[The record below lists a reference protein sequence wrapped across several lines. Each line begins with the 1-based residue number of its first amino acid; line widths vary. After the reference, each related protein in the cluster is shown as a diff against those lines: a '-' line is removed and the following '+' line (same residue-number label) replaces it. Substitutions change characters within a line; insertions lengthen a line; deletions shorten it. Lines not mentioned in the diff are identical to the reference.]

1 MRALIIYKR
10 RRKLL
15 FLLLCLVLFYSWNST
30 AYQWAK
36 IIAERKVSE
45 FTDSNLAVKIGEI
58 SGGIFGD
65 MVLEDVVFC
74 SGKSN
79 SKESFAIDRMVI
91 SYRFWNVLLDKV
103 TGREKKQNILSQVK
117 LVFSDE
123 NPFVRGFIKL
133 NRETPGKVEFTGR
146 ISPVLLGDRRK
157 RYVEGTLTKR
167 QDKKWDCSFLWNGN
181 FKILGDLDP
190 AGRAIELDFSPADE
204 SKRGIAKIKG
214 EITEE
219 GEVRFYSRFDKVDL
233 YGTEII
239 GDFSLSFQD
248 KGKPLFL
255 FEAENLL
262 IDKNPFWNITVGGV
276 FSPEDDVL
284 LLDNVRWGPYF
295 TLFGKIKTTMPYESS
310 LKMLFKDLP
319 LHELTGMMGGA
330 QVTFLGRAEGELDIS
345 GDILERKVKGRL
357 YIADGVLDTME
368 FRSLFA
374 SLKGKLPIV
383 EIVDSRVVKDGGN
396 ILVTGYMDFDKIDEG
411 KAFDTISFDT
421 DNKVAVWEDWQIQ
434 KEDIFN
440 TVEAT
445 KDNFSLTTALE
456 DDKSLRRIS
465 DPEAQRQKDIEC
477 NYDLDGANSL
487 KIDFDRED
495 DFFGLEHKIEF

>member
-1 MRALIIYKR
+1 MRSLIIRER
-10 RRKLL
+10 RKKLL
-15 FLLLCLVLFYSWNST
+15 FLLFWLACFYSWNST
-30 AYQWAK
+30 APEWAK
-36 IIAERKVSE
+36 MIAESKVAE
-45 FTDSNLAVKIGEI
+45 FTDNNLTVKIGEI
-58 SGGIFGD
+58 TGGIFQD

-79 SKESFAIDRMVI
+79 AKESFAIDRMVI
-91 SYRFWNVLLDKV
+91 SYQFWNAIVDKIID
-103 TGREKKQNILSQVK
+103 REKKKNILSQVK

-133 NRETPGKVEFTGR
+133 NRENSGKIEFTGR
-146 ISPVLLGDRRK
+146 ISPVLLGDQRK
-157 RYVEGTLTKR
+157 RFVEGTLTKR
-167 QDKKWDCSFLWNGN
+167 QDQKWDCSFLWNGN
-181 FKILGDLDP
+181 FKVLGILDP

-214 EITEE
+214 EINEG
-219 GEVRFYSRFDKVDL
+219 GEVQFYSRFDKVDL

-262 IDKNPFWNITVGGV
+262 IDKQPFWGIVVGGA
-276 FSPEDDVL
+276 FSPEDEVL
-284 LLDNVRWGPYF
+284 LLDNVKWGPYF
-295 TLFGKIKTTMPYESS
+295 TLVGKIKTSLPYESDMK
-310 LKMLFKDLP
+310 LLFKDLP

-330 QVTFLGRAEGELDIS
+330 QVTFLGRAEGELNIS
-345 GDILERKVKGRL
+345 GNIAETKVKGRL
-357 YIADGVLDTME
+357 YISDGVLDTME

-374 SLKGKLPIV
+374 SLEGKLPIV
-383 EIVDSRVVKDGGN
+383 KIVDSRVVKDGGN
-396 ILVTGYMDFDKIDEG
+396 ILVTGYMDFDKMDEG
-411 KAFDTISFDT
+411 KAFDTIIFDT

-434 KEDIFN
+434 KEDTFN

-445 KDNFSLTTALE
+445 KNNITLTTALE
-456 DDKSLRRIS
+456 DDESLRRIS
-465 DPEAQRQKDIEC
+465 DPVGQRQKDIEC

-495 DFFGLEHKIEF
+495 DFFGLEHKVQF